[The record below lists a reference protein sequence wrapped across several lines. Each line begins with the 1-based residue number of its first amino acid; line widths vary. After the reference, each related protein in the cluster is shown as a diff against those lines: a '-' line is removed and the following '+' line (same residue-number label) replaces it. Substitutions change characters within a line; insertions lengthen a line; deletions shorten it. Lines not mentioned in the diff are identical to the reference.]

1 MRTCGECDPLT
12 LTAPTQVFLLCTF
25 WAGRVEQA
33 IVDEVGEDYMCG
45 HCHVQPEALACP
57 YFQRERAVAP

>member
-1 MRTCGECDPLT
+1 MQ
-12 LTAPTQVFLLCTF
+12 TAPTQVFRLCTF

-57 YFQRERAVAP
+57 YSQRERAVAP